1 MYTPLHNVLNDQDIK
16 NEIIC
21 NKFFTKR
28 TWCLNLKKKIKIILF
43 QPIAITIFLFT
54 FRFITIYYNSFTEQP
69 IVILF
74 QSHFN
79 NQIHHCHPILLVHH
93 FHHFHHFHLLHHFRF
108 HLIYQFE
115 IFSLQVNVLQ
125 FLFHCISCVSLIL

>member
-21 NKFFTKR
+21 IEFFTK
-28 TWCLNLKKKIKIILF
+28 KKKINKNYIVSAYCYYYF
-43 QPIAITIFLFT
+43 ST
-54 FRFITIYYNSFTEQP
+54 FYIYYNSFTEQP

-93 FHHFHHFHLLHHFRF
+93 SHHFHHYHLHHFRF
-108 HLIYQFE
+108 HLIFQFE
-115 IFSLQVNVLQ
+115 IFPLQVNGLQ
-125 FLFHCISCVSLIL
+125 FLLHCISCVSLIL